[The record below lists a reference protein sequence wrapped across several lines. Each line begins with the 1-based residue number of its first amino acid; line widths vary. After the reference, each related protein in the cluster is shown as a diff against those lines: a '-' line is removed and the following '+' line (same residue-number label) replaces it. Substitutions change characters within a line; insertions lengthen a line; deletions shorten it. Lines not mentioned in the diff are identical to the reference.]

1 MDQYEIWKFLHICM
15 FVFWLGTDMGVMIC
29 SKKSTDTSL
38 SIPARFQLL
47 EIALVIELLPRV
59 MWVMALPLGVHL
71 SKSLGYLDPSIS
83 ALAMMWIFT
92 LIWLV
97 INVGGAAN
105 LEKPWGQQLSKINR
119 IIVASLGVG
128 LIIVSVLHFLGSGPF
143 VEGRAEVDSIALKV
157 GLYGLVNITILGI
170 EIAFFPLGEAFAR
183 LAEEGSSPELEQSI
197 SSGMRTTLMWVH
209 ATYIMIF
216 VVAFIGVT
224 KIAG

>member
-1 MDQYEIWKFLHICM
+1 MSEYEIWKFLHICM

-47 EIALVIELLPRV
+47 EIALVIELLPMV

-128 LIIVSVLHFLGSGPF
+128 LIIVSVSHFLGSGPF
-143 VEGRAEVDSIALKV
+143 VEGMPGVDSIALKV
-157 GLYGLVNITILGI
+157 GLYGLINITILGI

>member
-1 MDQYEIWKFLHICM
+1 MTEYEIWKFLHICM

-29 SKKSTDTSL
+29 SKKSTDTTL

-59 MWVMALPLGVHL
+59 MWVMALPLGIHL
-71 SKSLGYLDPSIS
+71 SKSLGYITPNDLT
-83 ALAMMWIFT
+83 LAGMWIFAVSW
-92 LIWLV
+92 LI

-119 IIVASLGVG
+119 FVVASLGLA
-128 LIIVSVLHFLGSGPF
+128 LIIVAVSSYMGNGPF
-143 VEGRAEVDSIALKV
+143 EANSIALKV
-157 GLYGLVNITILGI
+157 GLYGLINLTILGI
-170 EIAFFPLGEAFAR
+170 EVAFFPLGEAFAR
-183 LAEEGSSPELEQSI
+183 LAEEGSTPELEESI
-197 SSGMRTTLMWVH
+197 SSGMRKTLMWVH
-209 ATYIMIF
+209 STYIMIF